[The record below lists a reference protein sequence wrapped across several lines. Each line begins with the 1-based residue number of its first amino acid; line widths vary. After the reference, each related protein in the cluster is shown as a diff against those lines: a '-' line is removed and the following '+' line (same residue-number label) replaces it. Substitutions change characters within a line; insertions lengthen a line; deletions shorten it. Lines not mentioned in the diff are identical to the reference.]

1 VKRIKLGVV
10 ANEFFDLDRGR
21 MGGFGW
27 AARQIARVF
36 QDTSLGV
43 DVVYLTGELR
53 ATLAD
58 GAASVHGTR
67 LLLRQP
73 SLIRDI
79 RQTRAE
85 DVDLLLLIDY
95 RPNYQHVC
103 WTLPRTPMIVWVRD
117 PRPPDD
123 VQKVHGLRIPGA
135 HGTRAKG
142 TFQPGCASL
151 GSIVRAS
158 RWLRRPVLFASPAPH
173 LRHKASATFKVDVGE
188 LPLLPNPVELT
199 PGQVHKSE
207 RPHVVFLARLD
218 PYKRPWLFAELAR
231 QFPQV
236 DFFFA
241 GKAHYHG
248 EGTWEPAGLPPNVR
262 LLGHIDEPEK
272 LRLLSS
278 AWALVNT
285 SIHEGGVAVAFLE
298 ALACETPLVATVE
311 CGGIVSQFGLYA
323 GRFDGAG
330 LDALPSLAQHLDRL
344 LTQADLRRRLG
355 QDGRRWVETTHSR
368 ARFLDAFWALCARAG
383 LRR

>member
-1 VKRIKLGVV
+1 MKRIKLGVV

-207 RPHVVFLARLD
+207 RPHVVFLARRRRRHREV
-218 PYKRPWLFAELAR
+218 P
-231 QFPQV
+231 
-236 DFFFA
+236 
-241 GKAHYHG
+241 
-248 EGTWEPAGLPPNVR
+248 
-262 LLGHIDEPEK
+262 
-272 LRLLSS
+272 
-278 AWALVNT
+278 
-285 SIHEGGVAVAFLE
+285 
-298 ALACETPLVATVE
+298 
-311 CGGIVSQFGLYA
+311 
-323 GRFDGAG
+323 
-330 LDALPSLAQHLDRL
+330 
-344 LTQADLRRRLG
+344 RRRLG
-355 QDGRRWVETTHSR
+355 ARVGRPGTLAGHRGTSPRGR
-368 ARFLDAFWALCARAG
+368 ARAPRSESGADVASNPRGGHHGPRSPRPLCPRVPPMTHH
-383 LRR
+383 RRKSPWPG